1 MTPLIDSDVLIYEC
15 GFAAEAG
22 WQQAGFPQFDYVAE
36 ILDNRV
42 ANICAV
48 VEATQPPILYLTG
61 KGNFRTD
68 IAKRTPYKDRP
79 SNKPF
84 HYANI
89 KAYIKCKYDYRE
101 SVGMEADDLMAI
113 DQTARGLDTII
124 CTRDK
129 DLRQVPGWVYSWE
142 LGNQPSFGPHLVD
155 AVGAIKL
162 SADKK
167 KLSGWGDKFFYAQC
181 LMGDKVD
188 SIPGLDKCG
197 PVGAFNI
204 LQATTTSLEAFEAV
218 LGAYRAVYG
227 DADAET
233 ELLEQGR
240 LLNMSRRY
248 ENGKVLLWGFPNS
261 NYEEWMDVNTKE
273 ITRTLIVLP

>member
-1 MTPLIDSDVLIYEC
+1 MQPLLDADVLVYEV
-15 GFAAEAG
+15 GYAAESG
-22 WQQAGFPQFDYVAE
+22 WQQPGFPSFDYVAE
-36 ILDNRV
+36 ILDNRITH
-42 ANICAV
+42 ICAV

-61 KGNFRTD
+61 QGNFRTA

-84 HYANI
+84 HYKNI

-101 SVGMEADDLMAI
+101 SVGVEADDLLAI
-113 DQTARGLDTII
+113 EQTARGLETII

-129 DLRQVPGWVYSWE
+129 DLKQVPGYFYSWE
-142 LGNQPSFGPHLVD
+142 LGNQPSFGPHLID
-155 AVGAIKL
+155 QFGTIKL

-167 KLSGWGDKFFYAQC
+167 KLSGYGDKFFYAQC
-181 LMGDKVD
+181 LMGDRVD

-197 PVGAFNI
+197 PVAAFNI
-204 LQATTTSLEAFEAV
+204 LQATTTSPEAFEAV
-218 LGAYRAVYG
+218 LGAYRDVYE
-227 DADAET
+227 DTAEA
-233 ELLEQGR
+233 ELLEQSR
-240 LLNMSRRY
+240 LLHMTRRY

-273 ITRTLIVLP
+273 ITRAPLVLP

>member
-1 MTPLIDSDVLIYEC
+1 MQPLLDADVLVYEV
-15 GFAAEAG
+15 GYAAEAG

-48 VEATQPPILYLTG
+48 VGATQSPILYLTG
-61 KGNFRTD
+61 KGNFRTN

-113 DQTARGLDTII
+113 EQTARGLDTII

-142 LGNQPSFGPHLVD
+142 MGNQPSFGPHLVD

-162 SADKK
+162 SEDKK

-188 SIPGLDKCG
+188 SIPGLGKCG
-197 PVGAFNI
+197 PVGAFNT
-204 LQATTTSLEAFEAV
+204 LQATTTSIEAFKAV
-218 LGAYRAVYG
+218 LEAYRAVYG
-227 DADAET
+227 DTAEV
-233 ELLEQGR
+233 ELLEQAR
-240 LLNMSRRY
+240 LLNMTRY
-248 ENGKVLLWGFPNS
+248 LHEDGSPVLWEFPNG
-261 NYEEWMDVNTKE
+261 
-273 ITRTLIVLP
+273 